1 MHRRF
6 AFPSSIACISSDPSL
21 TVENVTA
28 IFEEVNDWQRVR
40 TQLDVPEHLVH
51 KQQHLTKGEQK
62 HVIGKWY
69 VRTSPLAS
77 WEDLTMR
84 LYNIEEDEAVEE
96 AKQHLTNGT
105 YNYGEC

>member
-1 MHRRF
+1 M
-6 AFPSSIACISSDPSL
+6 
-21 TVENVTA
+21 ENVTA

-62 HVIGKWY
+62 HVIGEWY